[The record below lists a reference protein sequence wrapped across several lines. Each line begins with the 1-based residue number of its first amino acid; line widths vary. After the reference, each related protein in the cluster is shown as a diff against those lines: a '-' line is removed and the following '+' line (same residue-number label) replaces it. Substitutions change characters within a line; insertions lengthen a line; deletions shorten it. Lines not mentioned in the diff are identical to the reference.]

1 MQMFRHLWE
10 MWKSKN
16 AYDTYN
22 IRKYIKYPKYNTR
35 YNILW
40 LKIHLRSFYLF
51 TFIYNNMNLH
61 KISAYLLLLDRLLII
76 ELQLLST

>member
-16 AYDTYN
+16 AYDAYN
-22 IRKYIKYPKYNTR
+22 IQKYIKHPKYNTR

-40 LKIHLRSFYLF
+40 LKISLRSFYFF

-61 KISAYLLLLDRLLII
+61 KISAYLLLNFNYLVLNDIF
-76 ELQLLST
+76 

>member
-1 MQMFRHLWE
+1 MQKK

-22 IRKYIKYPKYNTR
+22 IQKYIKHPKYNTR

-40 LKIHLRSFYLF
+40 LNIPLRSFYFF

>member
-1 MQMFRHLWE
+1 MRMTH
-10 MWKSKN
+10 
-16 AYDTYN
+16 

-40 LKIHLRSFYLF
+40 LKIPLRSFYFF

-61 KISAYLLLLDRLLII
+61 EISAYLLLLDRSVII
-76 ELQLLST
+76 ELQLFST